1 MTRKCSPVLGGDL
14 HHLVEWDS
22 VKVPLSSPAPTVP
35 QSRST
40 QTPPRRASAP
50 SYLGDGGLSGNRKSN
65 GRKGETKEK
74 RLTTNGILSAE
85 RRTTEAELQDTREH

>member
-1 MTRKCSPVLGGDL
+1 MQPRVQGDL

-40 QTPPRRASAP
+40 QTPPRRASAL

-74 RLTTNGILSAE
+74 GLTTNGILSAE